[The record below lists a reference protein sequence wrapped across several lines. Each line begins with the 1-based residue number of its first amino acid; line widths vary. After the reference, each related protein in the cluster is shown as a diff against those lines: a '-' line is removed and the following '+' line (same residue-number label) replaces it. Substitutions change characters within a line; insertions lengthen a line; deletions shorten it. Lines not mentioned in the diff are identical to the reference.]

1 MAPPKLLI
9 DATPLRTHSGL
20 RGIGRFVRDLL
31 HGLDETKS
39 EWEHAISINALAELD
54 PSGGFQV
61 SGDLAAVAEE
71 AFAAR
76 GTAGPW
82 IMSAR
87 RNGSARAAL
96 TSGSAA
102 IHFTEA
108 LGLPG
113 EFPMPRLVTC
123 YDLIPLR
130 MPRHYGQSFGRA
142 FFFRRRCL
150 RDYGRADRVVTISE
164 KTGREVQ
171 ELLNLPRSKIDVVPL
186 GLSLKRQ
193 RARTPEDRATLV
205 ALGLGGRPYVVYVGY
220 SDYRKNVEGM
230 MAALA
235 EARRQIDID
244 LVWAGALP
252 PSEQRRV
259 MTLARRADV
268 QDHVKLLGFVS
279 DDQLDALYRMAVAH
293 LFISRLEG
301 FGFTVTEAMAVGCP
315 VIVGEGSGSDEVA
328 GAAAIRVNPDDF
340 VAAGRHIV
348 ELANDPLL
356 SAKLV
361 AAGIERVKLFDR
373 RRMALDYVASYART
387 LGLLDLV
394 DAIPMR
400 GGASLPSPVTAY

>member
-39 EWEHAISINALAELD
+39 EWEHAISINALATLD
-54 PSGGFQV
+54 ASGGFQV

-82 IMSAR
+82 IMGAR

-96 TSGSAA
+96 ASGSAA

-113 EFPMPRLVTC
+113 EFPMPRVVTC

-171 ELLNLPRSKIDVVPL
+171 ELLNLPQSMIDVVPL

-193 RARTPEDRATLV
+193 RGKTTEDQATLG
-205 ALGLGGRPYVVYVGY
+205 ALGLGGRRYVLYVGY

-230 MAALA
+230 IAALA
-235 EARRQIDID
+235 EARRQIDVD

-252 PSEQRRV
+252 PSEQRRI
-259 MTLARRADV
+259 MKLAQRTGV
-268 QDHVKLLGFVS
+268 GNHVKLLGFVN
-279 DDQLDALYRMAVAH
+279 DDRLDSLYRMAVAH

-301 FGFTVTEAMAVGCP
+301 FGFTVTEAMAAGCP
-315 VIVGEGSGSDEVA
+315 VIVGAGSGSDEVA
-328 GAAAIRVNPDDF
+328 GAAAIRVNPEDF
-340 VAAGRHIV
+340 VGAGRHIV
-348 ELANDPLL
+348 ELANDPHL

-361 AAGIERVKLFDR
+361 AAGTERVKLFDR
-373 RRMALDYVASYART
+373 CRMARDYVASYART
-387 LGLLDLV
+387 IGLSDLV
-394 DAIPMR
+394 DAIPTR
-400 GGASLPSPVTAY
+400 AGAGRPSPAAAY